1 MVIFMANYARNTTY
15 DYNPAP
21 RLRLTGPRAFDQC
34 PAPFA
39 GGYPIPTCRSLKRP
53 QISPFT
59 PES

>member
-1 MVIFMANYARNTTY
+1 MVMFSAKPGKYTTY
-15 DYNPAP
+15 DYNQ
-21 RLRLTGPRAFDQC
+21 RLWVWLTGPRAFDQC